1 VPLAVQPKYS
11 HITDPV
17 KGKIGVND
25 VHSIRC
31 NAMIAVQAS
40 VGDVEGH
47 MMTCLILGK
56 MLYGWQLVAAA
67 ERCGEDPEGNAATRS
82 HVLSQSLRRIR
93 RVWGHNSTMPR

>member
-1 VPLAVQPKYS
+1 MPLAVQPKYS

-56 MLYGWQLVAAA
+56 MLYG
-67 ERCGEDPEGNAATRS
+67 
-82 HVLSQSLRRIR
+82 
-93 RVWGHNSTMPR
+93 

>member
-1 VPLAVQPKYS
+1 
-11 HITDPV
+11 
-17 KGKIGVND
+17 
-25 VHSIRC
+25 
-31 NAMIAVQAS
+31 
-40 VGDVEGH
+40 
-47 MMTCLILGK
+47 MTCLILGK